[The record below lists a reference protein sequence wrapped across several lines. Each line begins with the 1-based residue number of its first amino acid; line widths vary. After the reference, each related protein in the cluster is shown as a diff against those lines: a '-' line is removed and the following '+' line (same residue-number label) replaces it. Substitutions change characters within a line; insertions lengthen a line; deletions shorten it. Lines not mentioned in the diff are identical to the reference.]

1 MSAGVWYG
9 KRTWLGLGFALVLAL
24 ALDALGALLLARG
37 MVPMAAAR
45 AWALGSWAAGGFCGT
60 RMAVRAECGSLP
72 VAAAVGLG
80 LYGIVWTVGLAAW
93 QTAGFRWD
101 VTAAVFG
108 GPLLAG
114 LLRPGKAKNA
124 AVHRGRGDRLTAP
137 CVAVPCDNHENAA
150 HDRKYLTHRRCAG

>member
-1 MSAGVWYG
+1 MFKVIKTEGRARRGEFQCAHGGVVQ
-9 KRTWLGLGFALVLAL
+9 TPVFMNV
-24 ALDALGALLLARG
+24 
-37 MVPMAAAR
+37 
-45 AWALGSWAAGGFCGT
+45 GT

-80 LYGIVWTVGLAAW
+80 LYGIVWAVGLAAW

-114 LLRPGKAKNA
+114 LLRPGKAKKRSRA
-124 AVHRGRGDRLTAP
+124 PGKGRPAHRPMRRGAL
-137 CVAVPCDNHENAA
+137 
-150 HDRKYLTHRRCAG
+150 

>member
-1 MSAGVWYG
+1 MLEKAYGGGFLMSAGVWYG

-45 AWALGSWAAGGFCGT
+45 VWTLGSWAAGGFCGT

-80 LYGIVWTVGLAAW
+80 LYGIVWAVGLAAW
-93 QTAGFRWD
+93 QAGGFRWD
-101 VTAAVFG
+101 VTVAETG
-108 GPLLAG
+108 
-114 LLRPGKAKNA
+114 
-124 AVHRGRGDRLTAP
+124 AP
-137 CVAVPCDNHENAA
+137 PHASRCLVIITKMRRMTEN
-150 HDRKYLTHRRCAG
+150 T

>member
-45 AWALGSWAAGGFCGT
+45 AWTLGSWAAGGFCGT

-72 VAAAVGLG
+72 VAAA
-80 LYGIVWTVGLAAW
+80 VGLAAW

-114 LLRPGKAKNA
+114 LLRPGKAKKRSRA
-124 AVHRGRGDRLTAP
+124 PGKGRPAHRPMRRGAL
-137 CVAVPCDNHENAA
+137 
-150 HDRKYLTHRRCAG
+150 

>member
-45 AWALGSWAAGGFCGT
+45 AWTLGSWAAGGFCGT

-72 VAAAVGLG
+72 IAAAVPLRAVLLG
-80 LYGIVWTVGLAAW
+80 PVKAKTHVGA
-93 QTAGFRWD
+93 
-101 VTAAVFG
+101 
-108 GPLLAG
+108 
-114 LLRPGKAKNA
+114 PGKGRPA
-124 AVHRGRGDRLTAP
+124 HRPMRRGAL
-137 CVAVPCDNHENAA
+137 
-150 HDRKYLTHRRCAG
+150 

>member
-93 QTAGFRWD
+93 QMRAFAGM
-101 VTAAVFG
+101 
-108 GPLLAG
+108 
-114 LLRPGKAKNA
+114 
-124 AVHRGRGDRLTAP
+124 
-137 CVAVPCDNHENAA
+137 
-150 HDRKYLTHRRCAG
+150 

>member
-24 ALDALGALLLARG
+24 ANDALGALLLARG

-101 VTAAVFG
+101 VTAGRCSRDCLGRV
-108 GPLLAG
+108 
-114 LLRPGKAKNA
+114 KQKNA
-124 AVHRGRGDRLTAP
+124 AVHPGRGDRLTAP
-137 CVAVPCDNHENAA
+137 CVAVPCDNHEHAA
-150 HDRKYLTHRRCAG
+150 HDRKYLPHRRCAG

>member
-1 MSAGVWYG
+1 MLEKAYGGGFLMSAGVWYG
-9 KRTWLGLGFALVLAL
+9 KRTWLGRGFALVLAL

-45 AWALGSWAAGGFCGT
+45 AWTLGSWAAGGFCGT

-80 LYGIVWTVGLAAW
+80 LYGIVWAVGLAAW
-93 QTAGFRWD
+93 QAAGFRWD
-101 VTAAVFG
+101 VTVAVLG

-114 LLRPGKAKNA
+114 LLRPGKAKKRSRA
-124 AVHRGRGDRLTAP
+124 PGKGRPAHRPMRRGAL
-137 CVAVPCDNHENAA
+137 
-150 HDRKYLTHRRCAG
+150 

>member
-37 MVPMAAAR
+37 MVPMAATR
-45 AWALGSWAAGGFCGT
+45 AWTLGSWAAGGFCGT

-80 LYGIVWTVGLAAW
+80 LYGIVWAVGLAAW

-101 VTAAVFG
+101 VTAARG
-108 GPLLAG
+108 CSGRG
-114 LLRPGKAKNA
+114 RRKNA
-124 AVHRGRGDRLTAP
+124 AEHRGRGDRRTAP
-137 CVAVPCDNHENAA
+137 CVVVPCDNHENAA

>member
-45 AWALGSWAAGGFCGT
+45 AWTLGSWAAGGFCGT

-72 VAAAVGLG
+72 VAAAVRDCLGSRARRVADGGLSLG
-80 LYGIVWTVGLAAW
+80 CDGGGVRRAAACG
-93 QTAGFRWD
+93 TA
-101 VTAAVFG
+101 
-108 GPLLAG
+108 
-114 LLRPGKAKNA
+114 
-124 AVHRGRGDRLTAP
+124 
-137 CVAVPCDNHENAA
+137 
-150 HDRKYLTHRRCAG
+150 

>member
-45 AWALGSWAAGGFCGT
+45 AWTLGSWAAGGFCGT

-80 LYGIVWTVGLAAW
+80 LYGIVWAVGARRVADGGLSLGCDGGGVRRAAARG
-93 QTAGFRWD
+93 TA
-101 VTAAVFG
+101 
-108 GPLLAG
+108 
-114 LLRPGKAKNA
+114 
-124 AVHRGRGDRLTAP
+124 
-137 CVAVPCDNHENAA
+137 
-150 HDRKYLTHRRCAG
+150 

>member
-45 AWALGSWAAGGFCGT
+45 AWTLGSWAAGGFCGT

-80 LYGIVWTVGLAAW
+80 LYGIVWAVGLAAW
-93 QTAGFRWD
+93 QAAGFRWD
-101 VTAAVFG
+101 VTVAVLG
-108 GPLLAG
+108 RCSRDCLG
-114 LLRPGKAKNA
+114 RVKQKNA
-124 AVHRGRGDRLTAP
+124 AVHRGRGDRRTAP

>member
-1 MSAGVWYG
+1 MHWC
-9 KRTWLGLGFALVLAL
+9 WLWRSTRW
-24 ALDALGALLLARG
+24 GALLLARG

-45 AWALGSWAAGGFCGT
+45 AWTLGSWAAGGFCGT

-80 LYGIVWTVGLAAW
+80 LYGSFGRSARRVADGGL
-93 QTAGFRWD
+93 RWD

-114 LLRPGKAKNA
+114 LLRPGKAKKRSRA
-124 AVHRGRGDRLTAP
+124 PGKGRPAHRPMRRGAL
-137 CVAVPCDNHENAA
+137 
-150 HDRKYLTHRRCAG
+150 

>member
-1 MSAGVWYG
+1 MLEKAYGGGFLMSAGVWYG

-45 AWALGSWAAGGFCGT
+45 AWTLGSWAAGGFCGT

-80 LYGIVWTVGLAAW
+80 LYGIVWAVGLAAW
-93 QTAGFRWD
+93 QAAGFRWD
-101 VTAAVFG
+101 VTVAA
-108 GPLLAG
+108 
-114 LLRPGKAKNA
+114 RRA
-124 AVHRGRGDRLTAP
+124 AARGTA
-137 CVAVPCDNHENAA
+137 
-150 HDRKYLTHRRCAG
+150 